1 MCDNPLSAQIGN
13 ELIDSVMETKLL
25 DFNLDKSC
33 YIVTGDL
40 KAQEPIRESFSD
52 NPLKLSGKDMKEA
65 NEEKYLG
72 DFLSSKGLGES
83 ILVTINSRLKKVSNA
98 LMEIRA
104 VVEDS
109 RAMVIGGIIT
119 GLEIWEISVLPYLL
133 NNADTWCNLPSK
145 AVQILEDLQNQFLR
159 NLLATPRSCPTPAL
173 LWETGTLSMEN
184 RIVKKKLLLYHHL
197 LHLSHDSLAWQVA
210 EIQVKLSLP
219 GLIQEC
225 GAISEHLHLPEAISC
240 SKSQWKKQV
249 NLKIKEKNKNDILET
264 IARSD
269 YKKLD
274 LEELKAENF
283 ERKDY
288 ISKLNMSEARTKF
301 AIRTKMTKSV
311 KLNYK
316 NDPVNKNSLWK
327 CEDCSYVDSQE
338 HILWCQAYEQ
348 FRTNKDLSDDKD
360 LVRYFQQ
367 VLQYRD

>member
-1 MCDNPLSAQIGN
+1 M
-13 ELIDSVMETKLL
+13 
-25 DFNLDKSC
+25 
-33 YIVTGDL
+33 
-40 KAQEPIRESFSD
+40 
-52 NPLKLSGKDMKEA
+52 
-65 NEEKYLG
+65 
-72 DFLSSKGLGES
+72 
-83 ILVTINSRLKKVSNA
+83 
-98 LMEIRA
+98 
-104 VVEDS
+104 
-109 RAMVIGGIIT
+109 
-119 GLEIWEISVLPYLL
+119 
-133 NNADTWCNLPSK
+133 
-145 AVQILEDLQNQFLR
+145 
-159 NLLATPRSCPTPAL
+159 
-173 LWETGTLSMEN
+173 
-184 RIVKKKLLLYHHL
+184 
-197 LHLSHDSLAWQVA
+197 
-210 EIQVKLSLP
+210 
-219 GLIQEC
+219 
-225 GAISEHLHLPEAISC
+225 
-240 SKSQWKKQV
+240 
-249 NLKIKEKNKNDILET
+249 LET